1 MRERKS
7 IRIAPVK
14 GMNKDINISKFSN
27 EHSRDNYNISIS
39 KSNNGD
45 MFSFSNEKGTKKL
58 SLKSKDG
65 LSQIDNIQGI
75 VIGTCVIDKY
85 LVVFSTKNLNREDSP
100 IGDYIYKIYK
110 EDDFIYEKLFDG
122 NLNFCVKD
130 PIEAIGN
137 YENENIIKV
146 YWTDDY
152 NQPRYINIQNPSKL
166 ANNFNFCPEINFV
179 DDISIT
185 KEYGGGQFP
194 SGVIQYAFSY
204 WNKNGSESNIFKT
217 SKQFYLTQEDRGAS
231 PDETVQNSFVITI
244 NDLDSGFDYLRV
256 YSVIRTSKDTAAQ
269 CRIVADI
276 KIPDNISED
285 AFSITLVDDGIKGS
299 SISDTHILFVGGD
312 ELVVGTL
319 TSKEGTLFAGNISIK
334 RPKIKDIIEDDL
346 YEYVDI
352 TINPTFSYNL
362 YGYVSSDVAIEQS
375 VNGSYNVAHLT
386 GQYIL
391 MQEHKLTVGTSYRFT
406 YTVDEFTDGTILLA
420 GNSTPLDTSIGEH
433 SVDLV
438 ASGVDAQIYSND
450 SSSDIKISKFL
461 VTRKE
466 PIIGINWNNNRSII
480 VCDSLNK
487 NKSNN
492 VYSYEPKTINNLQV
506 PIKSFRKNE
515 YYRFGIQAQYKDGS
529 WSEPVYLGKEFKIPI
544 SYQSNKLDKDN
555 YNFEFSIN
563 PVYGSIQ
570 NSAKFQNIISKLYS
584 NGFKAIRPV
593 FVDPKNS
600 DKSIIAQGVITNTIA
615 NVSNRYRNSP
625 FAVPDYLSRPNKEF
639 IKEWPFGHIPEA
651 CPMVVDPFSFLSYR
665 NDNTTTNIGTK
676 KYRYSM
682 ASPREITLATSSTGD
697 PVVTSPYQYIIA
709 SDHVSIINSELSYS
723 ERYFIDKNVINLWT
737 PEVNN
742 SSIDSMLASCDKLRL
757 RGVAFATAMA
767 ENYGSITN
775 TDTKYDKNKAQTS
788 LSYDNISKFAST
800 KLMYYKSP
808 NNTDD
813 TTLWDAKQLSD
824 KSSKVYSDKSISSI
838 IFSGFNRMF
847 LDSIDSSITDLNI
860 YKPSI
865 VRTTDETIKYQQ
877 DSNDGDSGTIIYNNY
892 VDDINA
898 LATDRTLYINYKANN
913 HILLSLGYSNDQPYQ
928 MLMPQFEVPGES
940 RTQYNPQML
949 YPDTQASSKTKP
961 FYRKKSGS
969 KFYLPLLSTNTCFGS
984 SYDSFT
990 SLFPYGYFWVVDLVR
1005 DLHSSNYSIQYGG
1018 QEFVNG
1024 YWIATEESLKSN
1036 IWIPCGKSL
1045 RLSDIINSGFT
1056 DSIEI
1061 TEGNTFIQRYDVLRT
1076 TPRSSDS
1083 WQKNSNVLSFICESY
1098 SNLDGRYDKHR
1109 YECNSKYSTFE
1120 TYGKYNDVYSQSN
1133 NYFKYQSLDHDLLD
1147 SDNMPSAFAITNE
1160 KSPGAKI
1167 DEWTSI
1173 QLGTTYFVDGTKG
1186 EISKLFTSGENILG
1200 FQNKG
1205 LFKIFFNSRVQ
1216 VNTSDGV
1223 PIELASSA
1231 KIDSTRY
1238 ISKEIGSNNK
1248 WAIDRFKDG
1257 VVFIDSNRQEL
1268 FYTNGESLQSISE
1281 TTGCSQWF
1289 KENIYYKDKKWNPI
1303 DFDVE
1308 RVISDLSNN
1317 DVYIITKDDCIKYS
1331 DKLQAFEGR
1340 YSYDK
1345 TSFMDNINNSLI
1357 ANRYTT
1363 DSHSDVYSM
1372 FDGDYNT
1379 FFGNRKD
1386 SHVEL
1391 FINPDGVLDKIFD
1404 NIQWRADVFSYNSNS
1419 EEYNILVPEES
1430 FNSLSISN
1438 EYQNGFKYIMDN
1450 TKSTPVI
1457 EKGTT
1462 RRFRIWN
1469 STLPREANSIHRIR
1483 NPWASLK
1490 LVYNNKFQSKPAKLV
1505 FHDLIITYTI

>member
-7 IRIAPVK
+7 IRISPIK

-65 LSQIDNIQGI
+65 ISQIDNIQGI
-75 VIGTCVIDKY
+75 VIGACVIDKY

-152 NQPRYINIQNPSKL
+152 NQPRYINIQNPSAL

-256 YSVIRTSKDTAAQ
+256 YSVIRTSNDTTAQ

-312 ELVVGTL
+312 ELVVGTM

-346 YEYVDI
+346 YEDANI
-352 TINPTFSYNL
+352 TINPTFSNNL
-362 YGYVSSDVAIEQS
+362 FGYVSGSVAIEQS
-375 VNGSYNVAHLT
+375 TNWSYNIAHLT
-386 GQYIL
+386 GPYTL
-391 MQEHKLTVGTSYRFT
+391 MQEDKLTVGTLYKFT
-406 YTVDEFTDGTILLA
+406 YTIDEFTDGTVLLA
-420 GNSTPLDTSIGEH
+420 GLSTPLDTSIGEH
-433 SVDLV
+433 SVELI
-438 ASGVDAQIYSND
+438 ASGVDAQIYSHD
-450 SSSDIKISKFL
+450 PYSDIKISKFL
-461 VTRKE
+461 VTRRESIVDIHWHNDK
-466 PIIGINWNNNRSII
+466 SII

-492 VYSYEPKTINNLQV
+492 VYSYEPKTIDNLQV

-529 WSEPVYLGKEFKIPI
+529 WSEPVYLGKEFKVPI
-544 SYQSNKLDKDN
+544 SYQSNKLDKD
-555 YNFEFSIN
+555 YGNFEFSIN

-570 NSAKFQNIISKLYS
+570 NNDKFQNVISKLYS

-639 IKEWPFGHIPEA
+639 INEWPVWPTTNAG
-651 CPMVVDPFSFLSYR
+651 PMVVDPFSFLSYR
-665 NDNTTTNIGTK
+665 DYNTTTNIGTK
-676 KYRYSM
+676 KYPYQK
-682 ASPREITLATSSTGD
+682 ASPREITLTTSSTAD
-697 PVVTSPYQYIIA
+697 PTVSSPYQYIIA
-709 SDHVSIINSELSYS
+709 SDHVFITNSELSYS

-737 PEVNN
+737 PEIND

-757 RGVAFATAMA
+757 RGISFATAMA

-775 TDTKYDKNKAQTS
+775 TDTKYDLNKAQTS
-788 LSYDNISKFAST
+788 LSYENISKFAST
-800 KLMYYKSP
+800 KSMYYKSP
-808 NNTDD
+808 NSTDE
-813 TTLWDAKQLSD
+813 TTLWDAKQLLYE
-824 KSSKVYSDKSISSI
+824 SSKVYSDKSISSI

-847 LDSIDSSITDLNI
+847 LDSIDNNITDLNI

-865 VRTTDETIKYQQ
+865 VRATDETIKYQQ

-898 LATDRTLYINYKANN
+898 LRTDQTLYINYKANN
-913 HILLSLGYSNDQPYQ
+913 HILLSLGYSSDQPYQ

-940 RTQYNPQML
+940 RTEYNPQMF
-949 YPDTQASSKTKP
+949 YPDTDSGLTKP
-961 FYRKKSGS
+961 FYRKSGGS
-969 KFYLPLLSTNTCFGS
+969 KYYLPLLSTDTCFGY
-984 SYDSFT
+984 SYDSFS
-990 SLFPYGYFWVVDLVR
+990 SLFPYGYFWIVDLVR

-1018 QEFVNG
+1018 QEFING
-1024 YWIATEESLKSN
+1024 NWIATEESLKSN
-1036 IWIPCGKSL
+1036 IWIPCGQSL
-1045 RLSDIINSGFT
+1045 KLSDIINNGFT
-1056 DSIEI
+1056 DLIEI

-1109 YECNSKYSTFE
+1109 YESNSKYSTFE

-1186 EISKLFTSGENILG
+1186 KISKLFTSGENILG

-1248 WAIDRFKDG
+1248 WAIDDFKDG

-1379 FFGNRKD
+1379 FFGNKKD

-1404 NIQWRADVFSYNSNS
+1404 NIQWRADVFSYDSNSN
-1419 EEYNILVPEES
+1419 EYNILVPEES

>member
-7 IRIAPVK
+7 IRISPIK
-14 GMNKDINISKFSN
+14 GMNKDINISKFSS

-152 NQPRYINIQNPSKL
+152 NQPRYINIQNPSTL

-256 YSVIRTSKDTAAQ
+256 YSVIRTSKDTTAQ

-346 YEYVDI
+346 YEYVNI
-352 TINPTFSYNL
+352 TINPIFSYNL
-362 YGYVSSDVAIEQS
+362 YGYVSSGVAIEQS

-386 GQYIL
+386 GQYTL
-391 MQEHKLTVGTSYRFT
+391 MQEHKLTVGTLYKFT

-433 SVDLV
+433 SVEFI
-438 ASGVDAQIYSND
+438 AGGVDAQIYSNN
-450 SSSDIKISKFL
+450 SLSDIKISKFL
-461 VTRKE
+461 VTRRE
-466 PIIGINWNNNRSII
+466 SIVGINWHNDRNII
-480 VCDSLNK
+480 VCDSLNR
-487 NKSNN
+487 NKSND

-544 SYQSNKLDKDN
+544 SYQSNKLDKGN

-570 NSAKFQNIISKLYS
+570 NSAKFQNIISNLYS

-600 DKSIIAQGVITNTIA
+600 DKSVIAQGVITNTIA

-639 IKEWPFGHIPEA
+639 INEWPVAHVPTAG
-651 CPMVVDPFSFLSYR
+651 PMVVDPFSFLSYR
-665 NDNTTTNIGTK
+665 GDNTNIGTK
-676 KYRYSM
+676 KYPYRKDSPIEITM
-682 ASPREITLATSSTGD
+682 ASSSEVD
-697 PVVTSPYQYIIA
+697 PEVSSPYQYIIA
-709 SDHVSIINSELSYS
+709 SDHVSAINNELSYH

-737 PEVNN
+737 PEVSD

-788 LSYDNISKFAST
+788 LSYINISKFAST

-824 KSSKVYSDKSISSI
+824 ESSKVYSDKSISSI

-847 LDSIDSSITDLNI
+847 LDSIDDSINDLNI

-913 HILLSLGYSNDQPYQ
+913 HILLSLGYLSDQSYQ
-928 MLMPQFEVPGES
+928 ILMPQFEVPGES
-940 RTQYNPQML
+940 RTKYNPQAL
-949 YPDTQASSKTKP
+949 YPDTEASSRTKP
-961 FYRKKSGS
+961 FYRKNSGS
-969 KFYLPLLSTNTCFGS
+969 KFHLPLLSTDTCFGY
-984 SYDSFT
+984 SYDDFT
-990 SLFPYGYFWVVDLVR
+990 ALFPYGYFWIVDLVR

-1018 QEFVNG
+1018 QEFING

-1036 IWIPCGKSL
+1036 IWIPCGQSL
-1045 RLSDIINSGFT
+1045 KLSDIINNGFT
-1056 DSIEI
+1056 DLIEI

-1109 YECNSKYSTFE
+1109 YESNSKYSTFE

-1186 EISKLFTSGENILG
+1186 KISKLFTSGENILG

-1216 VNTSDGV
+1216 INTSDGV

-1248 WAIDRFKDG
+1248 WAIDDFKDG

-1363 DSHSDVYSM
+1363 DSHSDAYSM

-1379 FFGNRKD
+1379 FFGNKKD

-1404 NIQWRADVFSYNSNS
+1404 NIQWRADVFSYDSNS
-1419 EEYNILVPEES
+1419 KEYNILVPEES

>member
-39 KSNNGD
+39 KSNSGD

-110 EDDFIYEKLFDG
+110 DDDFIYEKLFDG

-152 NQPRYINIQNPSKL
+152 NQPRYINIQNPSTL

-256 YSVIRTSKDTAAQ
+256 YSVIRTSKDTTAQ

-346 YEYVDI
+346 YKYVDI
-352 TINPTFSYNL
+352 TINPTFSNNL

-386 GQYIL
+386 GQYTL
-391 MQEHKLTVGTSYRFT
+391 MQEHKLTVGTSYKFT

-433 SVDLV
+433 SVELI

-480 VCDSLNK
+480 VCDSLNR
-487 NKSNN
+487 NKSND

-570 NSAKFQNIISKLYS
+570 NSAKYQNIISKLYS

-593 FVDPKNS
+593 FVYPKNS

-639 IKEWPFGHIPEA
+639 ISQWPFGHIPEA
-651 CPMVVDPFSFLSYR
+651 CPMVVDPFSFLSYK
-665 NDNTTTNIGTK
+665 NNNTTTNIGTK

-682 ASPREITLATSSTGD
+682 ASPREITLSTSSTGD
-697 PVVTSPYQYIIA
+697 PDVSSPYQYIIA
-709 SDHVSIINSELSYS
+709 SDHVSAINGELSYN

-737 PEVNN
+737 PEVSD

-788 LSYDNISKFAST
+788 LSYGNISKFAST

-824 KSSKVYSDKSISSI
+824 ESSKVYSDKSISSI

-847 LDSIDSSITDLNI
+847 LDSIDNSITDLNI

-913 HILLSLGYSNDQPYQ
+913 HILLSLGYYNDQPYQ
-928 MLMPQFEVPGES
+928 MLMPQFEVPGIS

-949 YPDTQASSKTKP
+949 YPDTEASSKTKP
-961 FYRKKSGS
+961 FYRKNSGS
-969 KFYLPLLSTNTCFGS
+969 KFYLPLLSTYTCFGS

-990 SLFPYGYFWVVDLVR
+990 ALFPYGYFWIVDLVR

-1036 IWIPCGKSL
+1036 IWIPCGQSL
-1045 RLSDIINSGFT
+1045 RLSDIINSGFIN
-1056 DSIEI
+1056 SIEI

-1186 EISKLFTSGENILG
+1186 KISRLFTSGENILG

-1248 WAIDRFKDG
+1248 WAIDKFKDG

-1303 DFDVE
+1303 DFDIE

-1317 DVYIITKDDCIKYS
+1317 DVYIITKEDCIKYS

-1345 TSFMDNINNSLI
+1345 TSFMDSINNSLV

-1363 DSHSDVYSM
+1363 DGYSDVYSM

-1379 FFGNRKD
+1379 FFGNKKD

-1404 NIQWRADVFSYNSNS
+1404 NIQWRADVFSYDSNSN
-1419 EEYNILVPEES
+1419 EYNMLVPEET